1 MKHGDSESGGGGA
14 SKGAG
19 GILHPQIFDEAP
31 NFDDRVRTGS
41 FVFVPD
47 ALELLIIASGAFLAV
62 FDLDP
67 GPADVLHVFLVIVVV
82 EGDPLGA
89 FPFVLAVS
97 ELVEPLAVLVVVVL
111 RVERGLQ
118 VLAPVDVCVR
128 SDEFVDRLAVL
139 IDLLISVAKDFHF
152 LVGLDLGFWMFIQVA
167 VPQIV
172 LQPLRQVKLGNL
184 CRAEV
189 HPVVELD
196 LLWLEGEDGAL
207 NRVE

>member
-1 MKHGDSESGGGGA
+1 MEHGDSESGGGGVR
-14 SKGAG
+14 KGAG
-19 GILHPQIFDEAP
+19 GILHYQIFNEAP
-31 NFDDRVRTGS
+31 NFDDRVRAGS

-47 ALELLIIASGAFLAV
+47 ALELLIITCSAFFAV

-67 GPADVLHVFLVIVVV
+67 GPADVLHVTLVFVVV

-111 RVERGLQ
+111 RVECGLQ

-139 IDLLISVAKDFHF
+139 
-152 LVGLDLGFWMFIQVA
+152 
-167 VPQIV
+167 
-172 LQPLRQVKLGNL
+172 
-184 CRAEV
+184 
-189 HPVVELD
+189 LD
-196 LLWLEGEDGAL
+196 LLLSVA
-207 NRVE
+207 